1 MKHVIIIIGLLFTSL
16 SFSQYKDGIS
26 VVQFS
31 AKFLVDKQISLKKF
45 KEFNTHTLFISEHGK
60 FFKEEKVE
68 YLPTVIIYNNGDV
81 VFRIDGGLSLE
92 LPEDTAKQ
100 LQKHIDEL
108 QSNKF

>member
-1 MKHVIIIIGLLFTSL
+1 MKHVIIIVSLLFTTL
-16 SFSQYKDGIS
+16 SFAQYKDDIS

-31 AKFLVDKQISLKKF
+31 AKFLIDKQVSLKKF
-45 KEFNTHTLFISEHGK
+45 KEFNIHTLFISEHGK
-60 FFKEEKVE
+60 FFKEEQVE
-68 YLPTVIIYNNGDV
+68 YLPTIVLYNNGDEII
-81 VFRIDGGLSLE
+81 RIHGGISLT

>member
-1 MKHVIIIIGLLFTSL
+1 MKHVTIIIALFFTTL
-16 SFSQYKDGIS
+16 CFSQYKDDIS

-31 AKFLVDKQISLKKF
+31 AKFLIDKQISLKKF

-60 FFKEEKVE
+60 FFKEEEVE
-68 YLPTVIIYNNGDV
+68 YLPTIIIYNNGDL

-92 LPEDTAKQ
+92 LPEDTIKQ
-100 LQKHIDEL
+100 LQEQLNEL

>member
-16 SFSQYKDGIS
+16 SFGQYKDDIS

-60 FFKEEKVE
+60 FFKEEEVE
-68 YLPTVIIYNNGDV
+68 YLPTIIIYNNGDV
-81 VFRIDGGLSLE
+81 VFILYGVISLE
-92 LPEDTAKQ
+92 LPEDTVKQ
-100 LQKHIDEL
+100 LQEQLNEL

>member
-1 MKHVIIIIGLLFTSL
+1 MKHVIIIIALLFTTL
-16 SFSQYKDGIS
+16 SFSQYKDDIS

-45 KEFNTHTLFISEHGK
+45 KEFNIHTLFISDHSK

-68 YLPTVIIYNNGDV
+68 YLPTIVLYNNGNEII
-81 VFRIDGGLSLE
+81 RIHGGMSLT
-92 LPEDTAKQ
+92 LPEDTANK

>member
-1 MKHVIIIIGLLFTSL
+1 MKHVTIILGLLFTTL
-16 SFSQYKDGIS
+16 TFGQYKDDIS

-31 AKFLVDKQISLKKF
+31 AKFLIDKQISLKKF

-60 FFKEEKVE
+60 FFKEEEVE
-68 YLPTVIIYNNGDV
+68 YLPTIIIYNNGDV

>member
-16 SFSQYKDGIS
+16 SFSQYKEDIS

-31 AKFLVDKQISLKKF
+31 AKFLIDKQISLKKF

-68 YLPTVIIYNNGDV
+68 YLPTIIIYNNGDL
-81 VFRIDGGLSLE
+81 VFRIDGGISLE
-92 LPEDTAKQ
+92 LPEDTIKQ
-100 LQKHIDEL
+100 LEEQLNEL

>member
-1 MKHVIIIIGLLFTSL
+1 MKHVIIIVGLLFTTL
-16 SFSQYKDGIS
+16 SFSQYKDDIS

-68 YLPTVIIYNNGDV
+68 YLPTIVLYNNGDEII
-81 VFRIDGGLSLE
+81 RIHGGMSLT

>member
-1 MKHVIIIIGLLFTSL
+1 MKHVTIILGLLFTTL
-16 SFSQYKDGIS
+16 TFSQYKDDIS

-31 AKFLVDKQISLKKF
+31 AKFLIDKQISLKKF

-60 FFKEEKVE
+60 FFKEEEVE
-68 YLPTVIIYNNGDV
+68 YLPTIIVYNNGDV

-92 LPEDTAKQ
+92 LPENTTKQ
-100 LQKHIDEL
+100 IQEQLTEL

>member
-1 MKHVIIIIGLLFTSL
+1 MKHVTIILGLLFTTL
-16 SFSQYKDGIS
+16 TFGQYKDDIS

-60 FFKEEKVE
+60 FFKEEEVE
-68 YLPTVIIYNNGDV
+68 YLPTVIIYNNGDL
-81 VFRIDGGLSLE
+81 VFRIDGGMSLE
-92 LPEDTAKQ
+92 LPEDTIKQ
-100 LQKHIDEL
+100 IQKELNEL

>member
-1 MKHVIIIIGLLFTSL
+1 MKHVIIIVGLLFTTL
-16 SFSQYKDGIS
+16 SFSQYKDDIS

-45 KEFNTHTLFISEHGK
+45 REFNTHTLFISEHSK
-60 FFKEEKVE
+60 FFKEEQVE

-92 LPEDTAKQ
+92 LPEDTVKQ
-100 LQKHIDEL
+100 LQEHLNEV

>member
-1 MKHVIIIIGLLFTSL
+1 MNHVTIILGLLFTTL
-16 SFSQYKDGIS
+16 TFGQYKDDIS

-60 FFKEEKVE
+60 FFKEEEVE
-68 YLPTVIIYNNGDV
+68 YLPTIIIYNNGDL
-81 VFRIDGGLSLE
+81 VFRIDGGISLE
-92 LPEDTAKQ
+92 LPEDTIKQ
-100 LQKHIDEL
+100 LEEQLNEL

>member
-68 YLPTVIIYNNGDV
+68 YLPTIIVYNNGDV
-81 VFRIDGGLSLE
+81 VLRIDGGMSLE
-92 LPEDTAKQ
+92 LPEDTIKQ
-100 LQKHIDEL
+100 IQRQLTEL

>member
-1 MKHVIIIIGLLFTSL
+1 MKHVIVIIALFFTAL
-16 SFSQYKDGIS
+16 SFSQYKDDIS

-60 FFKEEKVE
+60 FFKEENVE
-68 YLPTVIIYNNGDV
+68 YLPTVIIYNNGDL
-81 VFRIDGGLSLE
+81 VFRIDGGMSLE
-92 LPEDTAKQ
+92 LPEDTVKQ
-100 LQKHIDEL
+100 IQKELNEL

>member
-1 MKHVIIIIGLLFTSL
+1 MKHVIIIVALLFTTL
-16 SFSQYKDGIS
+16 SFGQYKDDIS

-31 AKFLVDKQISLKKF
+31 AKFLVEKQISLKKF
-45 KEFNTHTLFISEHGK
+45 KEFNTYTLFMSDHSK

-81 VFRIDGGLSLE
+81 VFRIDGGMSLE
-92 LPEDTAKQ
+92 LPEDTIKQ
-100 LQKHIDEL
+100 IQRQLTEL

>member
-1 MKHVIIIIGLLFTSL
+1 MKHVIIILGLLFTTSG
-16 SFSQYKDGIS
+16 FSQYKDDIS

-60 FFKEEKVE
+60 FFKEEEVE
-68 YLPTVIIYNNGDV
+68 YLPTVIIYNNGDL
-81 VFRIDGGLSLE
+81 VFRIDGGMSLE
-92 LPEDTAKQ
+92 LPEDTIKQ
-100 LQKHIDEL
+100 IQRQLTEL

>member
-1 MKHVIIIIGLLFTSL
+1 MKHVTIIIALFFTTL
-16 SFSQYKDGIS
+16 CFSQYKDDIS

-45 KEFNTHTLFISEHGK
+45 KEFNTHTLFISEHSK
-60 FFKEEKVE
+60 FFKEEEVE
-68 YLPTVIIYNNGDV
+68 YLPTIVLYNNGDEII
-81 VFRIDGGLSLE
+81 RIHGGISLT

>member
-1 MKHVIIIIGLLFTSL
+1 MKQVTIILGLLFTTL
-16 SFSQYKDGIS
+16 TFGQYKDDIS

-45 KEFNTHTLFISEHGK
+45 KEFNTHTLFISEHSE
-60 FFKEEKVE
+60 FFKEEEVE

-81 VFRIDGGLSLE
+81 VFRIDGGMSLE
-92 LPEDTAKQ
+92 LPEDTVKQ
-100 LQKHIDEL
+100 LQEHLNEL

>member
-1 MKHVIIIIGLLFTSL
+1 MKHVTIILGLLFTTL
-16 SFSQYKDGIS
+16 TFGQYKDDIS

-60 FFKEEKVE
+60 FFKEEEVE
-68 YLPTVIIYNNGDV
+68 YLPTVIIYNNGDL
-81 VFRIDGGLSLE
+81 VFRIDGGMSLE
-92 LPEDTAKQ
+92 LPEDTIKKI
-100 LQKHIDEL
+100 QKELNEL

>member
-1 MKHVIIIIGLLFTSL
+1 MKHVTIILGLLFTTL
-16 SFSQYKDGIS
+16 TFGQYKDDIS

-60 FFKEEKVE
+60 FFKEEEVE
-68 YLPTVIIYNNGDV
+68 YLPTIIIYNNGDL
-81 VFRIDGGLSLE
+81 VFRIDGGISLE
-92 LPEDTAKQ
+92 LPEDTIKQ
-100 LQKHIDEL
+100 LEEQLNEL